1 MSQVEIERLDCAIR
15 ERIGR
20 QVLKPKKNNNHW
32 NPVASAHEVRIAEQK
47 RNRELYGDALEDVE
61 FLRRCGW
68 AIHLL
73 PSGRVQF
80 GNQILTLDELREK
93 AGRERRLRQPAPIRA
108 DTAAGISKA
117 VR

>member
-1 MSQVEIERLDCAIR
+1 MSQLEIERLDCAIR

-20 QVLKPKKNNNHW
+20 QVLKPKKNNYL
-32 NPVASAHEVRIAEQK
+32 NPAAFAQEARIAEQK

-61 FLRRCGW
+61 FLRRRGW
-68 AIHLL
+68 AINLL

-93 AGRERRLRQPAPIRA
+93 AKREQRLRQPAPIGA
-108 DTAAGISKA
+108 DTGAGMSEA